1 MLKFRQKFSQKPS
14 NPMETLYKTSVLIG
28 KEQVAGLKFPNTDVL
43 ATSEQQTERRKKLE
57 KGMLLGNNHKHK
69 VKIIFEDSEG
79 LKKVETTIW
88 AAMEKNISLKGGK
101 FIPIRRIH
109 DVII

>member
-1 MLKFRQKFSQKPS
+1 MKSIVLLQSHLKPNAMK
-14 NPMETLYKTSVLIG
+14 TLYETPVLIG
-28 KEQVAGLKFPNTDVL
+28 KEQVTGLKFPSGDVL
-43 ATSEQQTERRKKLE
+43 VTSEQQAERRRKLD
-57 KGMLLGNNHKHK
+57 KGMILGNNHKHK
-69 VKIIFEDSEG
+69 VKIVFEDAEG
-79 LKKVETTIW
+79 IKKVETTIW